1 MVSNDRGIQ
10 LSLRTGLLL
19 AAVRGVNGVRPVVV
33 SVVVA
38 HVRPSRA
45 EGAEYGITGF
55 AEEELLQ

>member
-1 MVSNDRGIQ
+1 MRIQ
-10 LSLRTGLLL
+10 LGLYTGLLL
-19 AAVRGVNGVRPVVV
+19 AAVRGVDGLCPVVV

-38 HVRPSRA
+38 HVRPSGA